1 MDNFDS
7 RNKLKVKGVP
17 IHDGLLYLLTGVL
30 IYLPIGIA
38 MRFLVEGTND
48 EWYMVYLMS
57 AYLGG
62 FLLYLVFATLFY
74 RVSTYTLYSI
84 PIHLTS
90 LS

>member
-1 MDNFDS
+1 M
-7 RNKLKVKGVP
+7 P

-48 EWYMVYLMS
+48 EWYMVYLVS

-62 FLLYLVFATLFY
+62 FLWYLVFATLFY
-74 RVSTYTLYSI
+74 RVSNYTVYPKI
-84 PIHLTS
+84 QQTKIAVTKI
-90 LS
+90 

>member
-1 MDNFDS
+1 MYNFDS
-7 RNKLKVKGVP
+7 RNKLKIKGVP

-48 EWYMVYLMS
+48 LSYMVYLMS

-62 FLLYLVFATLFY
+62 FLLYLLFATLFY
-74 RVSTYTLYSI
+74 RVSTQ
-84 PIHLTS
+84 
-90 LS
+90 